1 MIKINGKQI
10 DEEEIRLQTYLEEN
24 GFLSEGRIAVEC
36 NEVIIPRAEYGDIV
50 FHSGDVVEIVSFVGG
65 G

>member
-36 NEVIIPRAEYGDIV
+36 NEVIVPRAE
-50 FHSGDVVEIVSFVGG
+50 
-65 G
+65 